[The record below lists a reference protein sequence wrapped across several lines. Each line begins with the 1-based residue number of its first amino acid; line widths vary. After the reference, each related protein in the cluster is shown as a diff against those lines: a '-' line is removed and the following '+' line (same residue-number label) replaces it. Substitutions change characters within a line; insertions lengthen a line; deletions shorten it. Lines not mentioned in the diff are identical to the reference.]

1 MNKWQIICPVV
12 VIAIFALVTA
22 LVHGGKEHAYFI
34 QMTTYGVGRD
44 IIETTN
50 SSHLTKID
58 PALQAR
64 LSELLVSPT
73 HIATVLLGDEP
84 SPIGDGSACS
94 RLVLTNE
101 VADKI
106 VIRLRQADTPGTFYV
121 LGFLRATDQSRQ

>member
-12 VIAIFALVTA
+12 AIAVVAVVMALN
-22 LVHGGKEHAYFI
+22 HARKGRDYFI
-34 QMTTYGVGRD
+34 LMATYSVGRD
-44 IIETTN
+44 IVATTN
-50 SSHLTKID
+50 SSHLIRIG
-58 PALQAR
+58 PELHAR

-84 SPIGDGSACS
+84 SPIGDGRACS

-101 VADKI
+101 VAEGV
-106 VIRLRQADTPGTFYV
+106 VIRLRQADTPGTFHV